1 MALRRSNANDED
13 GEDDDDDG
21 EDDGGNEE
29 DDDDDDDGD
38 GNERGDQGPVGR
50 DARRAGRR
58 AVASVAQ
65 PMSFRDVEDS
75 VQTFSGEGKQNI
87 RKWLEEFEET
97 SEVCRWTEPQKII
110 YAKKLLRGS
119 AKLFVTYEQCA
130 KTWKRLK
137 KSLIS
142 EFGEVVNSKSRI
154 IAYKEKERRIV
165 SRIYVPRVRNCESRR
180 YRVGSKDSLYYRWN
194 TGRCI

>member
-1 MALRRSNANDED
+1 MSSCALRDTESIDRTEKMTNEVGGNVTVDVDSLRVDELKDELRRLDLTVTGSKVVLRERLRTALRRSNANDED

-87 RKWLEEFEET
+87 RK
-97 SEVCRWTEPQKII
+97 
-110 YAKKLLRGS
+110 
-119 AKLFVTYEQCA
+119 
-130 KTWKRLK
+130 
-137 KSLIS
+137 
-142 EFGEVVNSKSRI
+142 
-154 IAYKEKERRIV
+154 
-165 SRIYVPRVRNCESRR
+165 
-180 YRVGSKDSLYYRWN
+180 
-194 TGRCI
+194 